1 MKLLSKYKHIIWDWN
16 GTLLADQR
24 LSYDIFVEVFEAVGK
39 SCPSYED
46 WRDTVHF
53 PISAFYQSFM
63 PEAPQTLILKLM
75 NDWSERYEQRR
86 STCTLQMGAAQML
99 QAIKAER
106 VPQSILS
113 AHTKVELVEAA
124 RDLSVLHFFENIA
137 ALEPGKGGE
146 SKIAVGEQLLATI
159 ESSFNLC
166 RQAHLIIGD
175 SSHDA
180 EVAKALGIDCI
191 LVAQGIF
198 SRRRLDGLGFQV
210 CDSLVDLL

>member
-24 LSYDIFVEVFEAVGK
+24 LSYDIFVEVFESAGK
-39 SCPSYED
+39 SSPNYED

-63 PEAPQTLILKLM
+63 PDAPQALIQKLM
-75 NDWSERYEQRR
+75 NDWSDRYEKRR
-86 STCTLQMGAAQML
+86 SGCALQPGAEQML
-99 QAIKAER
+99 QAFKAER

-124 RDLSVLHFFENIA
+124 RELSVLHFFEHIA

-146 SKIAVGEQLLATI
+146 SKIEVGKNLLIQI
-159 ESSFNLC
+159 ESSFNLS
-166 RQAHLIIGD
+166 RQDHVILGD

-180 EVAKALGIDCI
+180 EVANALGIDCI

-210 CDSLVDLL
+210 CESLVDLL